1 MSNAAQTSLEAISG
15 EITVADRIRQIAAD
29 MTPAEQKVSRILFAS
44 AMVAGL
50 ETVASLAERAGV
62 SGPTV
67 IRLTSKLGF
76 ESYIDFQR
84 VLRGEMEERRNSP
97 LSLYPRSREALKGD
111 LLTKSRDVFA
121 AAMRQSFD
129 RISPGEYNAVI
140 DAICDLKKTIFFAG
154 GRFSQLVAQMMYLH
168 LYQMRP
174 GIRMIQAGLQS
185 RDDQLLEIG
194 PKSVL
199 MIFDFRRYQ
208 SDSVS
213 LAQVAH
219 QRGARILLVT
229 DPWESPIAEFADH
242 VVTIEVT
249 SPSPYDSMV
258 PAFALAEA
266 FIAGA
271 IPRLGQDAL
280 KRIESLETLRTGFE
294 WRMDGMVAPAAA
306 GKEHMGKER
315 RAPAGAKK
323 TRKQKQKR

>member
-1 MSNAAQTSLEAISG
+1 MSNAAQTSVETMPG
-15 EITVADRIRQIAAD
+15 EMTVADRIRQIAAD

-84 VLRGEMEERRNSP
+84 VLRAEMEERRNSP
-97 LSLYPRSREALKGD
+97 LSLYPRSRETLKGD
-111 LLTKSRDVFA
+111 LLTTSRDVFA

-129 RISPGEYNAVI
+129 RISPGEYNAVV
-140 DAICDLKKTIFFAG
+140 DAICDLKKTIHFAG

-168 LYQMRP
+168 LFQMRP

-185 RDDQLLEIG
+185 RDDQLLDIG

-199 MIFDFRRYQ
+199 MMFDFRRYQ

-213 LAQVAH
+213 LARMAH
-219 QRGARILLVT
+219 QRGAQILLVT

-242 VVTIEVT
+242 VVTVEVT

-266 FIAGA
+266 LIAGA

-280 KRIESLETLRTGFE
+280 QRIESLETLRTGFE
-294 WRMDGMVAPAAA
+294 WRTDGVMAPVRA
-306 GKEHMGKER
+306 GKKR
-315 RAPAGAKK
+315 RTPAGTGKTGKK
-323 TRKQKQKR
+323 KPKR

>member
-1 MSNAAQTSLEAISG
+1 MKLADM
-15 EITVADRIRQIAAD
+15 TVADRIRQIAAD

-50 ETVASLAERAGV
+50 DTVASLAERAGV

-67 IRLTSKLGF
+67 IRLTAKLGF
-76 ESYIDFQR
+76 DSYLDFQR
-84 VLRGEMEERRNSP
+84 VLRDEMEERRNSP

-111 LLTKSRDVFA
+111 LLAKSRDIFA
-121 AAMRQSFD
+121 AGMKQSFE
-129 RISPGEYNAVI
+129 RISPGEYNAVV
-140 DAICDLKKTIFFAG
+140 DAVCDLKKTIHLAG

-174 GIRMIQAGLQS
+174 NVRMIQAGLQS
-185 RDDQLLEIG
+185 RDDQLLDLG

-213 LAQVAH
+213 LARSAH
-219 QRGARILLVT
+219 RLGAQILLVT

-242 VVTIEVT
+242 VLSVEVG

-266 FIAGA
+266 LIAGMV
-271 IPRLGQDAL
+271 PRLGKEAL
-280 KRIESLETLRTGFE
+280 KRIENLEALRTGFE
-294 WRMDGMVAPAAA
+294 WREDGKAAPPARA
-306 GKEHMGKER
+306 GKAGPSAGPA
-315 RAPAGAKK
+315 RAARKTKK
-323 TRKQKQKR
+323 HE